1 MGGSVFRRS
10 PHVQGRILAVADGRD
25 RLVAYCDVEKH
36 PTATGITMITASD
49 SGENGFGGGGARG
62 DDTATSSDEPSDET
76 GDPLVATAI
85 SLVATAALLGSMVI
99 AYVLGR
105 VLAK

>member
-1 MGGSVFRRS
+1 MGGTVFRSAAHAQNRF
-10 PHVQGRILAVADGRD
+10 LAFADD
-25 RLVAYCDVEKH
+25 VSRLVAFRGLEEPAK
-36 PTATGITMITASD
+36 TIQRSLITASD
-49 SGENGFGGGGARG
+49 SGENGFDGGGARG
-62 DDTATSSDEPSDET
+62 DDTATGSDEPSDET

-85 SLVATAALLGSMVI
+85 SIVATAALLGSMVI